1 MKNNNFVMTKI
12 CKKCKK
18 EKELNEF
25 HKRKNSKD
33 GHRNE
38 CIICYREC
46 KRIYRLNNLE
56 KVKNLKRIRENDY
69 SEEEKMIKKSRK
81 NELGRK
87 YYHKSMMDPDF
98 RLKEKIRRRQRHL
111 KRLEEDP
118 LYKIRIAYTRRLNK
132 CIKRFNIKNVYFLNE
147 LGCSLAEFKIY
158 IESKFEE
165 WMTWENYGKY
175 NGEINYGWD
184 IDHIIPISLATTEDE
199 FHKLC
204 HYTNLQPLC
213 SKINRDIK
221 KDKIENP
228 Q

>member
-1 MKNNNFVMTKI
+1 VYV
-12 CKKCKK
+12 
-18 EKELNEF
+18 
-25 HKRKNSKD
+25 KRKNRFQKLSLEDKELLINR
-33 GHRNE
+33 RNE
-38 CIICYREC
+38 
-46 KRIYRLNNLE
+46 L
-56 KVKNLKRIRENDY
+56 
-69 SEEEKMIKKSRK
+69 SRK
-81 NELGRK
+81 YRRSRMKN
-87 YYHKSMMDPDF
+87 SDF

-184 IDHIIPISLATTEDE
+184 IDHIIPISSAKTEDE

-204 HYTNLQPLC
+204 HYTNIQPLC
-213 SKINRDIK
+213 SKTNRDIK
-221 KDKIENP
+221 KDKK
-228 Q
+228 